1 MGGAPGVFPWQG
13 GDALS
18 DPRSRAAELFERYGP
33 VVYRRCLRLL
43 RDPDAAADATQ
54 EVFVRLVRNLKALED
69 RATVLPW
76 IYRVATNHCLNL
88 RRAGRWTAEGAV
100 DLEVA
105 EGTSSDTFPD
115 RQLAQAVLSRFD
127 PTTQAIAIAV
137 LVDGMEQEEA
147 GRTLGLSRRTVRRK
161 LDRFLVNA
169 RKFVA
174 RSTP

>member
-1 MGGAPGVFPWQG
+1 M
-13 GDALS
+13 S

-54 EVFVRLVRNLKALED
+54 EVFVRLVRNMGALED
-69 RATVLPW
+69 RATVVPW

-88 RRAGRWTAEGAV
+88 RRAGRWAGEGPV
-100 DLEVA
+100 DLELHEDA
-105 EGTSSDTFPD
+105 ADDTFPE

-127 PTTQAIAIAV
+127 PTTQAIAVAV
-137 LVDGMEQEEA
+137 LVDGLEQEETA
-147 GRTLGLSRRTVRRK
+147 RTLGLSRRTVRRK
-161 LDRFLVNA
+161 LDRFLENA

-174 RSTP
+174 RSTS

>member
-1 MGGAPGVFPWQG
+1 MR
-13 GDALS
+13 LS

-54 EVFVRLVRNLKALED
+54 EVFVRLVRNMEALED
-69 RATVLPW
+69 RATILPW

-88 RRAGRWTAEGAV
+88 RRAGRWAAEGPV
-100 DLEVA
+100 DLELHA
-105 EGTSSDTFPD
+105 DAAGDTFPE

-127 PTTQAIAIAV
+127 PMTQSIAVAV
-137 LVDGMEQEEA
+137 LVDGLEQEETA
-147 GRTLGLSRRTVRRK
+147 RTLGLSRRTVRRK
-161 LDRFLVNA
+161 LDRFLENA

-174 RSTP
+174 RSTS